1 MKRTLMFLMAAAA
14 LSFAACA
21 DNNKSEL
28 EKKADRAG
36 EATADL
42 AKEAG
47 KSVENAA
54 DNTKDAMKDAAVD
67 LRVARE
73 EARKDI
79 QQGFNDINAKIETM
93 DKKMEKAAKDQKAN
107 WAKQKQKL
115 IESRKKLST
124 QLDEIGDDMKAGWNE
139 FEADFK
145 KTLREVRENL
155 EQ

>member
-1 MKRTLMFLMAAAA
+1 MKRTFMFLMAAAA

-28 EKKADRAG
+28 EKKADKAG

-54 DNTKDAMKDAAVD
+54 ENTKDAMKDAAAD
-67 LRVARE
+67 LRAARE

-79 QQGFNDINAKIETM
+79 QKGINDINDKIETT
-93 DKKMEKAAKDQKAN
+93 DKKMEKAARDQKAN

-124 QLDEIGDDMKAGWNE
+124 QLDEIGDDMKSGWNE
-139 FEADFK
+139 FEADVK
-145 KTLREVRENL
+145 KTLKELKENL